1 MKVGDLVRCTH
12 GSGSG
17 TVGIIVA
24 LKLSTEAPGIV
35 RVSAHSSMGTTGTY
49 QFFSSLAQLNNGEHY
64 STDRLEV
71 ISASR

>member
-24 LKLSTEAPGIV
+24 LKLST
-35 RVSAHSSMGTTGTY
+35 GTTGTY
-49 QFFSSLAQLNNGEHY
+49 QFYSSLAQLNNGEHY